1 MVKPL
6 GPLCM
11 RARYPLVLALVVL
24 LALAPP
30 AVASEAARAP
40 TAQAGELWLLVL
52 EPTAAFAP
60 GADEPAWVAEPGE
73 WYWVINRIA
82 ARDSTGTGVWALA
95 AWEFDPP
102 SAAVLIRLDERVQQF
117 LEPAPPPPPPPP
129 SPPPTSTRPEPT
141 PTAIPVSCTT
151 QSARSSPLAVI
162 PPGQVYLTANGFA
175 PFASVSW
182 TAIAMPAGGFLDPPT
197 TTTAANALCTATQ
210 TINMGPDAPAG
221 TWTLRASGTAYGGQ
235 PLALTVS
242 FVVQRQL
249 LLPTPLPLPT
259 ARPPTP
265 SDSDLVVTVLSIGGL
280 SGSFPT
286 VNGRVCNRAIGWKA
300 TGIRIEFA
308 FYYDSLLP
316 TLDSGSHYVSEV
328 GAGDCRSFTASL
340 IALQR
345 WTSIVVSRVSWT
357 WEPER

>member
-1 MVKPL
+1 MAPHGGLRCMYPMV
-6 GPLCM
+6 
-11 RARYPLVLALVVL
+11 RAMPREAVPTRSWSYVSVRYSLVLALVVL

-30 AVASEAARAP
+30 AVASAPARVP
-40 TAQAGELWLLVL
+40 TAQAGQLWLLVL

-73 WYWVINRIA
+73 WYWVINRNA
-82 ARDSTGTGVWALA
+82 ARDRTGAGVWALA

-117 LEPAPPPPPPPP
+117 LEPAPPPPPPP

-221 TWTLRASGTAYGGQ
+221 TWTLRASGTGYGGQ

-242 FVVQRQL
+242 FVVQSSYSRRRRCLGRRHCLGRQ
-249 LLPTPLPLPT
+249 P
-259 ARPPTP
+259 AHRPQ
-265 SDSDLVVTVLSIGGL
+265 
-280 SGSFPT
+280 
-286 VNGRVCNRAIGWKA
+286 AIR
-300 TGIRIEFA
+300 T
-308 FYYDSLLP
+308 
-316 TLDSGSHYVSEV
+316 
-328 GAGDCRSFTASL
+328 
-340 IALQR
+340 
-345 WTSIVVSRVSWT
+345 
-357 WEPER
+357 